1 MRIGILSDTHIPGR
15 ARLLPPKLF
24 ELFEKVDLILHAGD
38 FVTRT
43 VFDELSALTETRGV
57 SGNMDDSS
65 IRALLPEN
73 EVLDLGGVRLGM
85 VHDSGLAKRRRKRM
99 QSMFPDCRVVV
110 FGHSHRPLLEDE
122 DGLMLLN
129 PGSACDPRRA
139 RVPTIALLTISD
151 GEPQAELIEL

>member
-110 FGHSHRPLLEDE
+110 FGHSHQPLLEDE